1 MYVLGGVAMLAGL
14 RDFGSG
20 VFSNPE
26 SRSSLKGVERDPGR
40 GLDFLATSCRN
51 GDVRKDGWQTAPPGM
66 EGGGFSQSSQ

>member
-26 SRSSLKGVERDPGR
+26 SRSPLRGVSLQKEASFDSLRLR
-40 GLDFLATSCRN
+40 GFLLL
-51 GDVRKDGWQTAPPGM
+51 
-66 EGGGFSQSSQ
+66 